1 MGLMQWLIV
10 LAFVLY
16 FVSYC
21 VDIYCCA
28 TQQQQQ
34 QQNKKAV
41 VADAAAKKKD

>member
-34 QQNKKAV
+34 QNKKAV
-41 VADAAAKKKD
+41 VADTAAKKRD